1 MLVFP
6 VGVCCVFSN
15 GFVLAGPDVPAL
27 VSITDS

>member
-15 GFVLAGPDVPAL
+15 GFVLAGLDVPAL